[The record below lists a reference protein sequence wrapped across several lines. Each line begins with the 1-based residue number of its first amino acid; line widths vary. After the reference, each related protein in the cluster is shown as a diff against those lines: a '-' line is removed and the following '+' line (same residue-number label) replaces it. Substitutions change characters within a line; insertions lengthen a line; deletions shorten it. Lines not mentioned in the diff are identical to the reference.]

1 MHISQK
7 CLEVKVSVTQS
18 YLTLSNPM
26 DCSLPGSS
34 IHGILQARISKWVAM
49 PSSRGSSP
57 SRDRTQV
64 SHIVGRFFTVWASR
78 EALHGGLKQI
88 SADRVLGMEVA
99 NRELYMCLQWPLF
112 IALIRHSPRKLRCFS
127 ISALTLDCDKK
138 LANPRQAGREEGR
151 KQGTGWWERIQEVP
165 AS

>member
-64 SHIVGRFFTVWASR
+64 SHIVGRFFTV
-78 EALHGGLKQI
+78 
-88 SADRVLGMEVA
+88 
-99 NRELYMCLQWPLF
+99 
-112 IALIRHSPRKLRCFS
+112 
-127 ISALTLDCDKK
+127 
-138 LANPRQAGREEGR
+138 
-151 KQGTGWWERIQEVP
+151 
-165 AS
+165 

>member
-1 MHISQK
+1 M
-7 CLEVKVSVTQS
+7 SVAQS
-18 YLTLSNPM
+18 CLTLSDPM

-34 IHGILQARISKWVAM
+34 IHGTLQARISKWVAM

-64 SHIVGRFFTVWASR
+64 SHIAGRFFTIWASR
-78 EALHGGLKQI
+78 EVLHRGLKQI
-88 SADRVLGMEVA
+88 SADRVLGTEVA
-99 NRELYMCLQWPLF
+99 GREFYMCLQWSLF
-112 IALIRHSPRKLRCFS
+112 IALLRDLARRLSCFP

-138 LANPRQAGREEGR
+138 LADPRQAGGEEGR
-151 KQGTGWWERIQEVP
+151 KQGIVWWWERIQEVP